1 MVLILVPQLPLIPH
15 GRRYPGPGL
24 LEILLH
30 GLDEVVE
37 GPLRVFARADI
48 DTLAAPADIR
58 AVVGIFLFRKPNAL
72 LESLPLVRSF
82 LPGSERG
89 LIDTYF
95 EVEGPI
101 AEPEI
106 EALPLQTLMTSVPD
120 VIKAPF
126 KVLRRLFEGPEN
138 DS

>member
-1 MVLILVPQLPLIPH
+1 MDGTFVIDRGTISVEDF
-15 GRRYPGPGL
+15 
-24 LEILLH
+24 EI
-30 GLDEVVE
+30 E

-48 DTLAAPADIR
+48 VTTDTPATIDAA
-58 AVVGIFLFRKPNAL
+58 VGIFLFRQPNAI

-89 LIDTYF
+89 LIGTYF
-95 EVEGPI
+95 DVKGPI
-101 AEPEI
+101 GEPDI
-106 EALPLQTLMTSVPD
+106 EALPLQTLMSNVPD

-126 KVLRRLFEGPEN
+126 KVLRTLFDGRPD